1 MTTISAAARLRSGL
15 RILLAATSA
24 CLGLGLVMSF
34 LVTGPVA
41 QVATSMV
48 WTGLALLVIVPI
60 LNVVAVFVD
69 EWAAGRRAFAWAAV
83 GVILLLAATTI
94 YRLR

>member
-34 LVTGPVA
+34 LVTGPVV
-41 QVATSMV
+41 QVATAMV
-48 WTGLALLVIVPI
+48 WTGLGLLVIVPV

-69 EWAAGRRAFAWAAV
+69 EWTAGRRAFAYAAA
-83 GVILLLAATTI
+83 GVILLLVATTI
-94 YRLR
+94 YKL

>member
-1 MTTISAAARLRSGL
+1 MTTMSAAARLRSGL

-34 LVTGPVA
+34 LATGPVV

-48 WTGLALLVIVPI
+48 WTGLALLVIVPV
-60 LNVVAVFVD
+60 LNVVAVFIE

-83 GVILLLAATTI
+83 GVILLLVATTV

>member
-1 MTTISAAARLRSGL
+1 MTTIYAAERLRSWL

-41 QVATSMV
+41 QVATALV
-48 WTGLALLVIVPI
+48 WTGLALLVLVPL
-60 LNVVAVFVD
+60 LNVVSVFAE
-69 EWAAGRRAFAWAAV
+69 EWSAGRRAFAWAAA
-83 GVILLLAATTI
+83 GVILLLITTTI
-94 YRLR
+94 YKLR